1 MLTLPRQCRQKLW
14 LDCYFVYVK
23 ATSKPDLTP
32 KFKPKYDPKPDPKPY
47 PKLDPK
53 LDPKTYHKLNLKT

>member
-1 MLTLPRQCRQKLW
+1 MFTLPRHCRQKLF
-14 LDCYFVYVK
+14 LDCYFVHGK

-32 KFKPKYDPKPDPKPY
+32 KSKSKHDPKPY

-53 LDPKTYHKLNLKT
+53 T